1 MFVQTFLAIIK
12 EGCEKNPLKWEN
24 SEAMV
29 RSWKDGEK
37 PAATSTRTLSIMLL
51 WMCGRVQEKRR
62 EKTRVT
68 LEKETAE
75 EARGSWIK
83 SCSEGKAEEGWLE
96 KFLGRK
102 VCSKGAGAQS
112 WLHCFQGGRG
122 AGVRTGKWIARK
134 SAYCPV
140 FSVSKKKLKTLKIK
154 HCILQWVC
162 KAVGRE
168 QKRGH
173 RRQRERCFTAQNRE
187 GNDCQGAWK
196 SSGKEGNTEK
206 EDLRKLSV
214 LPLGGGMMLGGEERE
229 KSQALREAN
238 REKCQSGRRDERGE
252 AITGERLESGWGH
265 SAKRW

>member
-1 MFVQTFLAIIK
+1 
-12 EGCEKNPLKWEN
+12 
-24 SEAMV
+24 
-29 RSWKDGEK
+29 
-37 PAATSTRTLSIMLL
+37 
-51 WMCGRVQEKRR
+51 MCGRVQEKRR

-68 LEKETAE
+68 LEKENAE

-122 AGVRTGKWIARK
+122 AGVRTGKWIVRK

-154 HCILQWVC
+154 HCMLQWVC

-168 QKRGH
+168 KKRGH

-196 SSGKEGNTEK
+196 SGRNEGNTEK